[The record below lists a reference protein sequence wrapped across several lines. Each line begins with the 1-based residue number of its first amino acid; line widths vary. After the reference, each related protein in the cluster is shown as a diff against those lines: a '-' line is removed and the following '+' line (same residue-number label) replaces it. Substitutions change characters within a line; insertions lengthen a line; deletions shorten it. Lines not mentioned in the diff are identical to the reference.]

1 MSLMFTEG
9 VYQINSILFI
19 IILFHLHLTE
29 PIFLL
34 NIANY
39 QKTPTILNIH
49 GLLQMENAYEP
60 KRLAHLIWLDCF
72 NSLKR
77 VDRVVVNSEYMKQ
90 MIAYFYRLNTE
101 KIVVIPNGIDFE
113 KFSSCTSQTKLAGDP
128 AVLSVS
134 RVCILKGFGTIVDA
148 ILQLKQELP
157 NIKVHLIGY
166 ATKEYLDLAK
176 RKGVE
181 KFLVF
186 HGKVPHSLVPMYL
199 KSADF
204 GIYGSILYE
213 GFGISLVEAMAAGLP
228 VIASD
233 IDTYRQ
239 IVSDGQ
245 DGLLFER
252 SNAEELSKAILTMS
266 KDLNLR
272 RKLSQNA
279 QITTARYDWGNIAE
293 EYLSLYRTISN
304 RNS

>member
-1 MSLMFTEG
+1 
-9 VYQINSILFI
+9 
-19 IILFHLHLTE
+19 
-29 PIFLL
+29 
-34 NIANY
+34 
-39 QKTPTILNIH
+39 
-49 GLLQMENAYEP
+49 
-60 KRLAHLIWLDCF
+60 
-72 NSLKR
+72 
-77 VDRVVVNSEYMKQ
+77 